1 MNKKTQL
8 NKAIQNVKKKT
19 TMKKAVGGRLKA
31 SPAMAP
37 RKPRGPGRK
46 PRGAGRKPTN
56 ISALNAQGFYKGTNI
71 KPTKAQLARLIS
83 QNQKGTP
90 R

>member
-37 RKPRGPGRK
+37 RKPRGT
-46 PRGAGRKPTN
+46 GRKPTN
-56 ISALNAQGFYKGTNI
+56 IPALNAQGFYKGTNI

-83 QNQKGTP
+83 QNQQGT
-90 R
+90 RK

>member
-1 MNKKTQL
+1 MNEKTPL

-31 SPAMAP
+31 SHAMAP
-37 RKPRGPGRK
+37 RKPR
-46 PRGAGRKPTN
+46 AMGRKPTN
-56 ISALNAQGFYKGTNI
+56 IPGLNAQGFYKGTNI

-83 QNQKGTP
+83 QNQQGT
-90 R
+90 RK

>member
-31 SPAMAP
+31 SPARSP
-37 RKPRGPGRK
+37 RKPQA
-46 PRGAGRKPTN
+46 AGRKPTN
-56 ISALNAQGFYKGTNI
+56 IPSLNAQGFYKGTNI